1 MRRIVLLPFSWI
13 YSLVLTI
20 RHWLYDVGLKGV
32 THFEKPV
39 IVVGNLSL
47 GGSGK
52 TPHTIYLSELLR
64 HFNPIILSRGY
75 GRKTKGFRWVLSTDT
90 HAISGDEPILMK
102 RVLQDI
108 PVAVC
113 ESRVEGIERIIQ
125 EKDPGV
131 ILLDDAF
138 QHRKLRAGFSILLIE
153 YSSFSKPRL
162 LVPAGKE
169 RDLWKRRNN
178 ANVVMITKCPE
189 YIDNDNKLSIES
201 SLKLINS
208 TPVFFSTLRY
218 GTIRNFIGEEI
229 SDVQLIQMHL
239 ILVTGIAN
247 PDLLVKELSQKS
259 TLVHT
264 FQFAD
269 HYQFKKGDIEMIKQN
284 SIKFAK
290 GRRTLF
296 ITTSKDRVRIEP
308 LLLEEEK
315 SVWIEIP
322 LTIEIDEAE
331 KFNEIIE
338 NYVRTN

>member
-1 MRRIVLLPFSWI
+1 MRRIFLLPFSWI
-13 YSLVLTI
+13 YSIVLTI

-32 THFEKPV
+32 RHFEKPI
-39 IVVGNLSL
+39 IVVGNLNL

-52 TPHTIYLSELLR
+52 TPHTIYMAELLR

-75 GRKTKGFRWVLSTDT
+75 GRKTKGFRWVMSTDT

-102 RVLQDI
+102 RILQDI

-113 ESRVEGIERIIQ
+113 ESRVEGIEKIIQ
-125 EKDPGV
+125 EKNPGV

-138 QHRKLRAGFSILLIE
+138 QHRKLQAGFSILLIE

-162 LVPAGKE
+162 LVPAGNE
-169 RDLWKRRNN
+169 RDLWKRRHN
-178 ANVVMITKCPE
+178 ANVVIITKCPE
-189 YIDNDNKLSIES
+189 NMDNETKLSIES
-201 SLKLINS
+201 SLKLLNN
-208 TPVFFSTLRY
+208 TPVFFSSLRY
-218 GTIRNFIGEEI
+218 GSIRNFVGEEI
-229 SDVQLIQMHL
+229 SESVLKEMQL
-239 ILVTGIAN
+239 ILVTGIAD

-259 TLVHT
+259 TLSHT
-264 FQFAD
+264 FQFPD
-269 HYQFKKGDIEMIKQN
+269 HYQFKKSDIESIKQN

-290 GRRTLF
+290 DRPLF

-315 SVWIEIP
+315 SSWIEIP
-322 LTIEIDEAE
+322 LTIEIGEAE

-338 NYVRTN
+338 NYVRSN

>member
-20 RHWLYDVGLKGV
+20 RHWLYDAGLKGV
-32 THFEKPV
+32 TRFDRPV

-52 TPHTIYLSELLR
+52 TPHTIYLAELLR
-64 HFNPIILSRGY
+64 HFNPTILSRGY
-75 GRKTKGFRWVLSTDT
+75 GRKTKGFRWVATNDM

-102 RVLQDI
+102 RILQEI

-113 ESRVEGIERIIQ
+113 ESRVDGIERIIQ
-125 EKDPGV
+125 EKNPGV

-138 QHRKLRAGFSILLIE
+138 QHRKLQAGFSILLIE

-162 LVPAGKE
+162 LVPAGNE
-169 RDLWKRRNN
+169 RDLWKRRKK
-178 ANVVMITKCPE
+178 ANVVIITKCPE
-189 YIDNDNKLSIES
+189 DIDNDNKSSIES
-201 SLKLINS
+201 SLKLLNS
-208 TPVFFSTLRY
+208 TPVFFSSLRY
-218 GTIRNFIGEEI
+218 GTIRNFNGEEI
-229 SDVQLIQMHL
+229 SASTFKQMQFN
-239 ILVTGIAN
+239 LVTGIAN

-259 TLVHT
+259 TLAHT
-264 FQFAD
+264 FQFPD
-269 HYQFKKGDIEMIKQN
+269 HYQFKKSDIESIKQN

-290 GRRTLF
+290 DRPLF

-315 SVWIEIP
+315 SSWIEIP
-322 LTIEIDEAE
+322 LTIEIGEAE

-338 NYVRTN
+338 NYVRSN

>member
-1 MRRIVLLPFSWI
+1 MRRIVLQPFSWI
-13 YSLVLTI
+13 YSLVLSI

-32 THFEKPV
+32 RHFEKPV

-52 TPHTIYLSELLR
+52 TPHTIYLAELLR
-64 HFNPIILSRGY
+64 HFNPTILSRGY
-75 GRKTKGFRWVLSTDT
+75 GRKTKGFRWVASNDT

-108 PVAVC
+108 PVTVC
-113 ESRVEGIERIIQ
+113 ESRVDGIERIIE
-125 EKDPGV
+125 EKNPGV
-131 ILLDDAF
+131 ILLDDAY
-138 QHRKLRAGFSILLIE
+138 QHRKLKAGFSILLIE
-153 YSSFSKPRL
+153 YSSFSKPRV

-178 ANVVMITKCPE
+178 ANVVIITKCPE
-189 YIDNDNKLSIES
+189 DIANENKLRIES
-201 SLKLINS
+201 SLKLLNNI
-208 TPVFFSTLRY
+208 PVFFSSLCY
-218 GTIRNFIGEEI
+218 GTTRNFIGEEI
-229 SDVQLIQMHL
+229 SEVQLKQMHL
-239 ILVTGIAN
+239 ILVTGIAD

-259 TLVHT
+259 TLAHT

-269 HYQFKKGDIEMIKQN
+269 HYQFNKSDIEMIKQN
-284 SIKFAK
+284 SIKFAND
-290 GRRTLF
+290 RRPLF

-322 LTIEIDEAE
+322 VTIEIDEAD

-338 NYVRTN
+338 NYVRSN

>member
-32 THFEKPV
+32 RHFEKPV
-39 IVVGNLSL
+39 IVVGNLNL

-52 TPHTIYLSELLR
+52 TPHTIYLAELLR
-64 HFNPIILSRGY
+64 QFHPIVLSRGY
-75 GRKTKGFRWVLSTDT
+75 GRKTKGFRWVATNDT

-102 RVLQDI
+102 RILQEI

-113 ESRVEGIERIIQ
+113 ESRVDGIERIIQ
-125 EKDPGV
+125 EKNPGV

-138 QHRKLRAGFSILLIE
+138 QHRKLQAGFSILLIE

-162 LVPAGKE
+162 LVPAGNE
-169 RDLWKRRNN
+169 RDLWKRRKK
-178 ANVVMITKCPE
+178 ANVVIITKCPE
-189 YIDNDNKLSIES
+189 GIYNDNKLSIKS
-201 SLKLINS
+201 SLKLLNS
-208 TPVFFSTLRY
+208 TPVFFSSLRY
-218 GTIRNFIGEEI
+218 GTIRNFNGEEI
-229 SDVQLIQMHL
+229 SESKLKESQL

-247 PDLLVKELSQKS
+247 PELLVKELSQKS
-259 TLVHT
+259 TLAHT
-264 FQFAD
+264 FEFPD
-269 HYQFKKGDIEMIKQN
+269 HYQFKKSDIESIKQN

-290 GRRTLF
+290 DRPLF

-315 SVWIEIP
+315 SSWIEIP
-322 LTIEIDEAE
+322 LTIEIGEAE

-338 NYVRTN
+338 NYVRSN

>member
-1 MRRIVLLPFSWI
+1 MRRIFLLPFSWI
-13 YSLVLTI
+13 YSIVLTI

-32 THFEKPV
+32 RHFEKPI
-39 IVVGNLSL
+39 IVVGNLNL

-52 TPHTIYLSELLR
+52 TPHTIYMAELLR

-75 GRKTKGFRWVLSTDT
+75 GRKTKGFRWVMSTDT

-102 RVLQDI
+102 RILQDI

-113 ESRVEGIERIIQ
+113 ESRVEGIEKIIQ
-125 EKDPGV
+125 EKNPGV

-138 QHRKLRAGFSILLIE
+138 QHRKLQAGFSILLIE

-162 LVPAGKE
+162 LVPAGNE
-169 RDLWKRRNN
+169 RDLWKRRHN
-178 ANVVMITKCPE
+178 ANVVIVTKCPE
-189 YIDNDNKLSIES
+189 NMDNETKLSIES
-201 SLKLINS
+201 SLKLLNN

-218 GTIRNFIGEEI
+218 GPIRNFVGYEI
-229 SDVQLIQMHL
+229 SDVQINKMHL

-247 PDLLVKELSQKS
+247 PDLLVKELTQKS
-259 TLVHT
+259 TLAHT
-264 FQFAD
+264 FQFPD
-269 HYQFKKGDIEMIKQN
+269 HYQFKKSDIESIKQN

-290 GRRTLF
+290 DRPLF

-315 SVWIEIP
+315 SSWIEIP
-322 LTIEIDEAE
+322 LTIEIGEAE

-338 NYVRTN
+338 NYVKSN

>member
-20 RHWLYDVGLKGV
+20 RHWLYDIGLKGV
-32 THFEKPV
+32 TRFERPV

-52 TPHTIYLSELLR
+52 TPHTIYLAELLQ
-64 HFNPIILSRGY
+64 HFNPTILSRGY
-75 GRKTKGFRWVLSTDT
+75 GRKTKGFRWVEANDT

-102 RVLQDI
+102 RILQDI

-113 ESRVEGIERIIQ
+113 ESRVDGIERIIQ
-125 EKDPGV
+125 EINPGV
-131 ILLDDAF
+131 ILLDDAY
-138 QHRKLRAGFSILLIE
+138 QHRKLQAGFSILLIE
-153 YSSFSKPRL
+153 YSSFSKPRI
-162 LVPAGKE
+162 LVPAGDE
-169 RDLWKRRNN
+169 RDLWNRRKK
-178 ANVVMITKCPE
+178 ANVVIITKCPE
-189 YIDNDNKLSIES
+189 NIDNDKKMRIKN
-201 SLKLINS
+201 SLKLLNN
-208 TPVFFSTLRY
+208 TPVFFSSLRY
-218 GTIRNFIGEEI
+218 GTIRNFNGEEI
-229 SDVQLIQMHL
+229 SEQALKQMQLN
-239 ILVTGIAN
+239 LVTGIAD

-259 TLVHT
+259 TLAHS

-269 HYQFKKGDIEMIKQN
+269 HYQFKKSDIEMIKQN

-290 GRRTLF
+290 DRPLF

-308 LLLEEEK
+308 LLLEDEK
-315 SVWIEIP
+315 SFWIEIP

-338 NYVRTN
+338 NYVRSN

>member
-20 RHWLYDVGLKGV
+20 RNWLYDVGLKGV
-32 THFEKPV
+32 TRFEKPV

-52 TPHTIYLSELLR
+52 TPHTIYLAELLR
-64 HFNPIILSRGY
+64 QFHPIVLSRGY
-75 GRKTKGFRWVLSTDT
+75 GRKTKGFRWVSSSDT
-90 HAISGDEPILMK
+90 HEISGDEPILMK
-102 RVLQDI
+102 RILQDI

-113 ESRVEGIERIIQ
+113 ESRVEGIERII
-125 EKDPGV
+125 EVKNPGV

-138 QHRKLRAGFSILLIE
+138 QHRKLQAGFSILLIE
-153 YSSFSKPRL
+153 FSSFSKPRL
-162 LVPAGKE
+162 LVPAGNE

-178 ANVVMITKCPE
+178 ANVVIITKCPE
-189 YIDNDNKLSIES
+189 GTDNETKLSIES
-201 SLKLINS
+201 SLNLLND
-208 TPVFFSTLRY
+208 TPVFFSSLRY
-218 GTIRNFIGEEI
+218 GIIRNFVGEEI
-229 SDVQLIQMHL
+229 SESKLKESQM

-247 PDLLVKELSQKS
+247 PELLEKELSQKS
-259 TLVHT
+259 TLAHS
-264 FQFAD
+264 FQFPD
-269 HYQFKKGDIEMIKQN
+269 HYQFKKSDIESIKQN

-290 GRRTLF
+290 DRPLF

-308 LLLEEEK
+308 LLLEDEK
-315 SVWIEIP
+315 SFWIEIP

-338 NYVRTN
+338 NYVRSN

>member
-1 MRRIVLLPFSWI
+1 MRRIFLLPFSWI
-13 YSLVLTI
+13 YSIVLTI
-20 RHWLYDVGLKGV
+20 RHWLYDVGLKDV
-32 THFEKPV
+32 RHFEKPI
-39 IVVGNLSL
+39 IVVGNLNL

-52 TPHTIYLSELLR
+52 TPHTIYMAELLR

-102 RVLQDI
+102 RLLQDI

-113 ESRVEGIERIIQ
+113 ESRVDGIERIIQ
-125 EKDPGV
+125 EQDPGV

-162 LVPAGKE
+162 LVPAGNE

-178 ANVVMITKCPE
+178 ANVVVVTKCPE
-189 YIDNDNKLSIES
+189 SIDNNKLRIVN
-201 SLKLINS
+201 SLKLLNNI
-208 TPVFFSTLRY
+208 PVFFSALRY
-218 GTIRNFIGEEI
+218 GTVRDFNGDEI
-229 SDVQLIQMHL
+229 SEQALKQMEI

-247 PDLLVKELSQKS
+247 PELLVKELSQKS
-259 TLVHT
+259 TLSHT
-264 FQFAD
+264 FQFPD
-269 HYQFKKGDIEMIKQN
+269 HYQFKKSDIESIKQN

-290 GRRTLF
+290 DRPLF

-315 SVWIEIP
+315 SSWIEIP
-322 LTIEIDEAE
+322 LTIEIGEAE

-338 NYVRTN
+338 NYVRSN

>member
-32 THFEKPV
+32 RHFEKPV

-52 TPHTIYLSELLR
+52 TPHTIYLAELLR
-64 HFNPIILSRGY
+64 QFHPIVLSRGY
-75 GRKTKGFRWVLSTDT
+75 GRKTKGFKWVLPSDT

-102 RVLQDI
+102 RVLHDI

-113 ESRVEGIERIIQ
+113 ESRVDGIERIIE
-125 EKDPGV
+125 EKNPGV
-131 ILLDDAF
+131 ILLDDAY
-138 QHRKLRAGFSILLIE
+138 QHRKLQAGFSILLIE
-153 YSSFSKPRL
+153 YSSFSKPRM
-162 LVPAGKE
+162 LVPAGNE
-169 RDLWKRRNN
+169 RDLWKRRKK
-178 ANVVMITKCPE
+178 ANVVIITKCPE
-189 YIDNDNKLSIES
+189 DIDNDNKLSIES
-201 SLKLINS
+201 SLKLLNS
-208 TPVFFSTLRY
+208 TPVFFSSLLY
-218 GTIRNFIGEEI
+218 GTIRNFVGEEI
-229 SDVQLIQMHL
+229 SEYALKEMQI
-239 ILVTGIAN
+239 ILVTGIAD

-259 TLVHT
+259 TLAHT
-264 FQFAD
+264 FQFPD
-269 HYQFKKGDIEMIKQN
+269 HYQFKKSDIEMIKQN

-290 GRRTLF
+290 DRPLF

-315 SVWIEIP
+315 SSWIEIP
-322 LTIEIDEAE
+322 LAIEIVEAE

-338 NYVRTN
+338 NYVRSN

>member
-20 RHWLYDVGLKGV
+20 RHWLYDVGFKGV

-52 TPHTIYLSELLR
+52 TPHTIYLAELLR
-64 HFNPIILSRGY
+64 HFNPTILSRGY
-75 GRKTKGFRWVLSTDT
+75 GRKTKGFSWVASNDT

-113 ESRVEGIERIIQ
+113 ESRVEGIERIIE
-125 EKDPGV
+125 EKNPGV

-153 YSSFSKPRL
+153 YASFSKPRL
-162 LVPAGKE
+162 LVPAGNE
-169 RDLWKRRNN
+169 RDLWKRRKK
-178 ANVVMITKCPE
+178 ANVVIITKCPE
-189 YIDNDNKLSIES
+189 GTDNETKLSIES
-201 SLKLINS
+201 SLKLLNN
-208 TPVFFSTLRY
+208 TPVFFSSLRY
-218 GTIRNFIGEEI
+218 GTIRNFKGEEI
-229 SDVQLIQMHL
+229 SEQALKQMQI

-247 PDLLVKELSQKS
+247 PDLLAKELSKKS
-259 TLVHT
+259 TLAHR
-264 FQFAD
+264 FQFPD
-269 HYQFKKGDIEMIKQN
+269 HYQFKKSDIESIKQN

-290 GRRTLF
+290 DRPLF

-338 NYVRTN
+338 NYVRSN

>member
-52 TPHTIYLSELLR
+52 TPHTIYLAELLR
-64 HFNPIILSRGY
+64 QFQPIVLSRGY
-75 GRKTKGFRWVLSTDT
+75 GRKTKGFRWVSSIDT

-113 ESRVEGIERIIQ
+113 ESRVDGIEIIIQ

-138 QHRKLRAGFSILLIE
+138 QHRKLQAGFSILLIE
-153 YSSFSKPRL
+153 YSSFTKPRL

-169 RDLWKRRNN
+169 RDLWERRNN
-178 ANVVMITKCPE
+178 ANVVIITKCPE
-189 YIDNDNKLSIES
+189 DIDNDTELEIQS
-201 SLKLINS
+201 SLKLLNNI
-208 TPVFFSTLRY
+208 PVFFSSLRY
-218 GTIRNFIGEEI
+218 GTIRNFIGDEI
-229 SDVQLIQMHL
+229 SESKLKESQL

-259 TLVHT
+259 SLVYS
-264 FQFAD
+264 FQFPD
-269 HYQFKKGDIEMIKQN
+269 HYQFKKSDIEMIKQN

-290 GRRTLF
+290 DRPLF

-308 LLLEEEK
+308 LLLEDEK
-315 SVWIEIP
+315 SFWIEIP

-338 NYVRTN
+338 NYVRSN